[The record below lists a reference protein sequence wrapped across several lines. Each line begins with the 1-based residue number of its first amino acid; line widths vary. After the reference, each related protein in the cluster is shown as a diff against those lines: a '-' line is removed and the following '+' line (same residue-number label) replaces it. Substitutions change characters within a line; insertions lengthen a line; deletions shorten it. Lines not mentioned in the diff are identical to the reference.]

1 MIIYNVTSSV
11 DKVIAEEWVSW
22 MKDKHIPELLK
33 TGLFEDYKILKVLSH
48 DDTDESI
55 SFAVQ
60 YYSKSI
66 ANVQQYLEDHAPRLR
81 DDVQKRYGDKVVA
94 YRTLLEEI

>member
-11 DKVIAEEWVSW
+11 DKEIAEEWISW

-33 TGLFEDYKILKVLSH
+33 TGLFFEYKILKVLSH
-48 DDTDESI
+48 DDNESTF

-60 YYSKSI
+60 YYAKSI
-66 ANVQQYLEDHAPRLR
+66 GDVQEYLENHGPRLR
-81 DDVQKRYGDKVVA
+81 NDVRQRYGDRVVA
-94 YRTLLEEI
+94 YRTLLEEV

>member
-1 MIIYNVTSSV
+1 MIIYNVTCSV
-11 DKVIAEEWVSW
+11 DKDIAEEWISW

-33 TGLFEDYKILKVLSH
+33 TGLFFEYRILKVLSH
-48 DDTDESI
+48 DEPTTL

-66 ANVQQYLEDHAPRLR
+66 LDVQQYLDKHANRLR
-81 DDVQKRYGDKVVA
+81 ADVHSRYGEKVVS
-94 YRTLLEEI
+94 YRTLLEEV